1 MELEQPVLS
10 APIQFLVDPIFLED
24 LRTLPWHVPIAEWH
38 LHGVRILEIKR
49 GLARHE
55 VIFVKTPRFSFGI
68 KQIGEEV
75 SRREVSNYEMLLLN
89 GIHTLVPVGTVTR
102 EEALIESATAIGRHY
117 ERNITA
123 HTVTL
128 LVEKVVP
135 DSQLFQRKFSFDSR
149 KAIWDAVAELF
160 VELHSNGIYW
170 GDASLSNTLV
180 KFEKVD
186 IPFVGR
192 KTVLK
197 AYLADA
203 ETVEIHPRLSDAQRE
218 AEIEFFFESMDWM
231 NENLRLSGAE
241 RDALATEQDKQ
252 YFRARY
258 EVLYGAEE
266 KKKDFFRRTG
276 FNMDEVLGRVTRP
289 EYVDLFLSHLDEHK
303 WYMNERAGDGRTV
316 SIQEATQDWFET
328 IYTPLCRML
337 RAEGILEYFPGKTAA
352 ELYIEI
358 MTNKY
363 YLSRR
368 AGADVGMLQAMTDY
382 AERFG
387 ASEQTQP
394 FRKRLAESMKSLLGF
409 APSRAGR

>member
-1 MELEQPVLS
+1 MELERPVLS
-10 APIQFLVDPIFLED
+10 APIQYFVDPIFMED
-24 LRTLPWHVPIAEWH
+24 VRSLPWHVPIAQWH
-38 LHGVRILEIKR
+38 LRGVRTLEIKR
-49 GLARHE
+49 GLSRHE

-68 KQIGEEV
+68 KEISEDV
-75 SRREVSNYEMLLLN
+75 SRKEVSNYEALLLN

-102 EEALIESATAIGRHY
+102 EEAVVASDTKIGLQY
-117 ERNITA
+117 ERSVTA

-135 DSQLFQRKFSFDSR
+135 DSELFQRKFSFSSR
-149 KAIWDAVAELF
+149 KVIWDAVAELF

-170 GDASLSNTLV
+170 GDASLANTLI
-180 KFEKVD
+180 KFEKID

-203 ETVEIHPRLSDAQRE
+203 ETVEIHRSLSAHQRN

-231 NENLRLSGAE
+231 NENLRIGGVE
-241 RDALATEQDKQ
+241 RDALATEQDKE

-258 EVLYGAEE
+258 DTLYAAEE
-266 KKKDFFRRTG
+266 KKKDFFRRTS
-276 FNMDEVLGRVTRP
+276 FDIDQVLGRVTNP
-289 EYVDLFLSHLDEHK
+289 EYIDLFLRHIEEHQ
-303 WYMNERAGDGRTV
+303 WYLSERRGAPV
-316 SIQEATQDWFET
+316 STSEATQDWFSD
-328 IYTPLCRML
+328 IYAPLCHSL

-363 YLSRR
+363 YLSRQ
-368 AGADVGMLQAMTDY
+368 AGSDVGMIQAMNDY

-387 ASEQTQP
+387 AATETLP
-394 FRKRLAESMKSLLGF
+394 FRKKLAETMKSLLGF
-409 APSRAGR
+409 QSKREN